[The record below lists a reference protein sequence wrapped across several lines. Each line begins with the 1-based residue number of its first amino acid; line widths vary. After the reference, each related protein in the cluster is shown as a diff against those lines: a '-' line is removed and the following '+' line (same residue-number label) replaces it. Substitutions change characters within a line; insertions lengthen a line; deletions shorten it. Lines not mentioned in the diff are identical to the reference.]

1 VYLITIS
8 NWPCRQLIGACL
20 KSQTKSEEAESRG
33 RCSGTGP
40 PSYQLNRNHGLIS
53 CMFFTKISDSLAS
66 HVKESFFFFL
76 EAPVL
81 AFSSCLMNSFGM
93 VEYYYYW
100 KMMVLFRAIDL
111 FLKIINL
118 VLILFFLKKM
128 KYVGKKKRIQSPK
141 REWFE

>member
-1 VYLITIS
+1 
-8 NWPCRQLIGACL
+8 LIGACL

-81 AFSSCLMNSFGM
+81 AF
-93 VEYYYYW
+93 
-100 KMMVLFRAIDL
+100 L
-111 FLKIINL
+111 FLPDEFL
-118 VLILFFLKKM
+118 WHGGILQLLKDDGS
-128 KYVGKKKRIQSPK
+128 V
-141 REWFE
+141 